1 LAAQQTLMPASRTL
15 RIGERFAVSRARRNM
30 RMKIAH
36 NRSKAAAVESV
47 DREFNEMF
55 KGVAGLP
62 VRLVVKQKSWEG
74 STLSFQLSA
83 KMGLLSTPIKGTV
96 EVTDHELIVDAD
108 LGMLNRLLPEK
119 TIQEAIGGRIK
130 GLLN

>member
-1 LAAQQTLMPASRTL
+1 
-15 RIGERFAVSRARRNM
+15 
-30 RMKIAH
+30 
-36 NRSKAAAVESV
+36 
-47 DREFNEMF
+47 
-55 KGVAGLP
+55 
-62 VRLVVKQKSWEG
+62 VRLVVKQKSWQG

>member
-1 LAAQQTLMPASRTL
+1 
-15 RIGERFAVSRARRNM
+15 M

-74 STLSFQLSA
+74 STLNLA
-83 KMGLLSTPIKGTV
+83 RKWV
-96 EVTDHELIVDAD
+96 C
-108 LGMLNRLLPEK
+108 
-119 TIQEAIGGRIK
+119 
-130 GLLN
+130 

>member
-1 LAAQQTLMPASRTL
+1 
-15 RIGERFAVSRARRNM
+15 M

-62 VRLVVKQKSWEG
+62 VRLVVKQKSWQSSHTRRG
-74 STLSFQLSA
+74 
-83 KMGLLSTPIKGTV
+83 P
-96 EVTDHELIVDAD
+96 
-108 LGMLNRLLPEK
+108 
-119 TIQEAIGGRIK
+119 GRVWVS
-130 GLLN
+130 GYSPAE

>member
-1 LAAQQTLMPASRTL
+1 
-15 RIGERFAVSRARRNM
+15 M

-62 VRLVVKQKSWEG
+62 VRLVVKQKSWQG